1 MYIFENYGVYSEFLG
16 TCMFSNPQSDP
27 YWVFL
32 RRTTISE
39 ENFATIQKMTTL
51 CGRDEKVKEFT
62 TRKRRALDV
71 MPAKFRSRRRLSCSA
86 LC

>member
-1 MYIFENYGVYSEFLG
+1 
-16 TCMFSNPQSDP
+16 MFSNPQSDP

-62 TRKRRALDV
+62 TRKRPALNV